1 MQRRFPS
8 RNQWLTI
15 SWTKTDRGQFHCESI
30 HHFELLSSLC
40 SVKKSSRLFNK
51 VKETFIPLFL
61 YLSSGFF
68 CQPPSNFQPSG
79 GKNLSWG
86 SSNWKED
93 IKDFMSPPNEKYAQ
107 RAGARFDLAQGIC
120 SWMSS
125 HAKREP
131 CPSSHTLF
139 TCVLHLKVKRNNN
152 SKENNPWTFIL
163 MPFSLW
169 GADDHIIELKS
180 PERLL
185 LSRVF
190 EKMITKNN

>member
-40 SVKKSSRLFNK
+40 SVKKSSQLFNK
-51 VKETFIPLFL
+51 VKETLIPLFL

-93 IKDFMSPPNEKYAQ
+93 IKRLYESSQWK
-107 RAGARFDLAQGIC
+107 IC
-120 SWMSS
+120 SKGRRTFWPCPRDLLVNEQSREARTLSVFS
-125 HAKREP
+125 HAFYL
-131 CPSSHTLF
+131 CF
-139 TCVLHLKVKRNNN
+139 A
-152 SKENNPWTFIL
+152 SK
-163 MPFSLW
+163 
-169 GADDHIIELKS
+169 G
-180 PERLL
+180 
-185 LSRVF
+185 
-190 EKMITKNN
+190 

>member
-1 MQRRFPS
+1 MQMQRRFPS

-40 SVKKSSRLFNK
+40 SVKKSSQLFNK
-51 VKETFIPLFL
+51 VKETLIPLFL

-93 IKDFMSPPNEKYAQ
+93 IKRLYESSQWKNMLKGQAHVLTLLKGF
-107 RAGARFDLAQGIC
+107 AREWAVTR
-120 SWMSS
+120 S
-125 HAKREP
+125 
-131 CPSSHTLF
+131 
-139 TCVLHLKVKRNNN
+139 
-152 SKENNPWTFIL
+152 ENLVRPLTRF
-163 MPFSLW
+163 
-169 GADDHIIELKS
+169 
-180 PERLL
+180 LL
-185 LSRVF
+185 VF
-190 EKMITKNN
+190 CI